1 MVDDHLRRSRSI
13 TVLGVATPRW
23 LETLRSCIDPLAGN
37 KTGMSG
43 SVRGSIAMPKVLGLQ
58 KSSTFESADLS
69 TDYFVVG
76 D

>member
-1 MVDDHLRRSRSI
+1 
-13 TVLGVATPRW
+13 
-23 LETLRSCIDPLAGN
+23 
-37 KTGMSG
+37 MSG

-76 D
+76 E